1 MDDEKS
7 DPRQSDIII
16 TINREEFKAP
26 KPILTGKEIKM
37 LAKGPSDDLLVLVV
51 GKPDPVAGG
60 DDKIIA
66 DDEKVDLKIG
76 MRFRIVNSATFG

>member
-1 MDDEKS
+1 MTDEKW
-7 DPRQSDIII
+7 DPKQNDIII
-16 TINREEFKAP
+16 IIGKEKFKAP
-26 KPILTGKEIKM
+26 EPVMLGKEIKI
-37 LAKGPSDDLLVLVV
+37 LGGGRSEHLLVLVV

-66 DDEKVDLKIG
+66 DDEKVELKNG

>member
-1 MDDEKS
+1 MTDEKW
-7 DPRQSDIII
+7 DPKQNDIII
-16 TINREEFKAP
+16 TIGKEEFKAP
-26 KPILTGKEIKM
+26 EPVMLGKEIKV
-37 LAKGPSDDLLVLVV
+37 LGGGRSEYLLVLVV

-66 DDEKVDLKIG
+66 DDEKVELKNG

>member
-1 MDDEKS
+1 MDDEKP
-7 DPRQSDIII
+7 DPEQGDIII
-16 TINREEFKAP
+16 TIGKEEFKVYKP
-26 KPILTGKEIKM
+26 KLTGKEIKM
-37 LAKGPSDDLLVLVV
+37 LAKGPSDHLLVLVV

-66 DDEKVDLKIG
+66 DDEEVDLKNG